1 MARRSIVIVPAPT
14 ANGDLHVGHLC
25 GPFLAGDV
33 YARYR
38 RAAGDRTLFGSGV
51 QETQTFVLSTA
62 RRLGID
68 PELLARRAQEQ
79 VRDSLAAL
87 GISVDGFAPG
97 DEGFRDFLCDFLGRL
112 HAEGVFEL
120 RTVSFPYL
128 PRTGEYLM
136 EAYVQGTCPTC
147 LADSCGGVCESC
159 GHHSNP
165 GELRAPRSTEHPG
178 EELTTRSA
186 EILVLPLERYRD
198 RLRAQHLGPDA
209 TMRPHMRQALEEML
223 SRPLPDFPVTFPT
236 GWGVPAP
243 FPEVPDQV
251 INPAV
256 EAIPAG
262 MYTAAVAAAATG
274 HPPAAV
280 DDLWLADPDT
290 DVVYFMGF
298 DNTHPFAL
306 VGVALLMAY
315 GDRYLRPT
323 MLTNE
328 FYELEHEKFSTSRGH
343 VVWGRE
349 LAAETPRDAG
359 RFYLAST
366 SPEHQRTNFS
376 RSALTTLVRTRLVGP
391 WNRVADAM
399 NRWYEAQRP
408 PADWT
413 LPVTAAGRT
422 AAATMI
428 GRFAGHAE
436 LSHFS
441 LNRVAETITSQ
452 LARLA
457 ELTERFESGDH
468 RDAGRIR
475 AGDLY
480 HEVET
485 FLRGAAPVLI
495 DLADEALGAAAP
507 HLLDGAAEARQ
518 VRPRRLPRLAELDG
532 AATHRSAR
540 LVA

>member
-1 MARRSIVIVPAPT
+1 MARSIVIVPAPT

-25 GPFLAGDV
+25 GPFLAADV

-38 RAAGDRTLFGSGV
+38 RAAGVRTLFGSGV
-51 QETQTFVLSTA
+51 QETQTFVVSTA
-62 RRLGID
+62 RRLGIA
-68 PELLARRAQEQ
+68 PESLTERAEEQ
-79 VRDSLAAL
+79 VRSSLAAL
-87 GISVDGFAPG
+87 GISIDGFAPG
-97 DEGFRDFLCDFLGRL
+97 DKGFRDFLCEFLGRL

-120 RTVSFPYL
+120 RRMSFPYL

-136 EAYVQGTCPTC
+136 EAYVQGICPTC

-159 GHHSNP
+159 GHHINP
-165 GELRAPRSTEHPG
+165 GELREPRSTEHPD
-178 EELTTRSA
+178 EELTVRSA
-186 EILVLPLERYRD
+186 EILVLPLERYRE
-198 RLRAQHLGPDA
+198 RLRAHYLRPE
-209 TMRPHMRQALEEML
+209 TVMRPHMRQALGEML
-223 SRPLPDFPVTFPT
+223 SRPLPDFPITFPT

-243 FPEVPDQV
+243 FPEVPGQA

-262 MYTAAVAAAATG
+262 IHTAAVAAAATG
-274 HPPAAV
+274 HPPQAV
-280 DDLWLADPDT
+280 DDLWLADGVT
-290 DVVYFMGF
+290 EVVYFMGF

-306 VGVALLMAY
+306 VGVALLMAF

-343 VVWGRE
+343 VVWAQE
-349 LAAETPRDAG
+349 LAADTPRDIG

-376 RSALTTLVRTRLVGP
+376 RSALATLAGTRLIQP
-391 WNRVADAM
+391 WNRLAEAL
-399 NRWYEAQRP
+399 NRWYDAQNP
-408 PADWT
+408 PAGWT
-413 LPVTAAGRT
+413 LPVSPAGRT

-428 GRFAGHAE
+428 SRFTGQAE
-436 LSHFS
+436 LSHYS
-441 LNRVAETITSQ
+441 LNRIAETITAQ

-457 ELTERFESGDH
+457 ELAARFESGDQP
-468 RDAGRIR
+468 ATSER

-485 FLRGAAPVLI
+485 FLRAAAPVLI
-495 DLADEALGAAAP
+495 DLADEVLGATAP

-518 VRPRRLPRLAELDG
+518 VHPRRLPRLADLEV
-532 AATHRSAR
+532 AAPQRPAPP
-540 LVA
+540 AA